1 MSFKATLLLILL
13 AAVAGPTRA
22 AEAPTPVGLEY
33 CTVCHGSQLKGN
45 ANIGAPR
52 LSGLSQWYVK
62 RQLLNFKQGIRGAHA
77 EDLQGGEMKSMVAH
91 LSDQDIAAIT
101 QWIGQ
106 TESPQPKAT
115 IAGDIAMGKSLYQ
128 GCAACHSGDASGNE
142 TLGAPSLQGL
152 NDWYLLTQINHFRL
166 GIRGSESGDVY
177 GQQMQAASNLLTT
190 ETDAADLAAYISQLN

>member
-1 MSFKATLLLILL
+1 MSLNTTFFIILFT
-13 AAVAGPTRA
+13 AIAGPTYA
-22 AEAPTPVGLEY
+22 TEAPTPVGLEY

-62 RQLLNFKQGIRGAHA
+62 RQLLNFKQGVRGAHA
-77 EDLQGGEMKSMVAH
+77 EDLPGSEMQSMVTH
-91 LSDQDIAAIT
+91 LSDKDISAIAK
-101 QWIGQ
+101 WIGQ
-106 TESPQPKAT
+106 TESPHPEAT
-115 IAGDIAMGKSLYQ
+115 IGGDTAAGKSLYQ
-128 GCAACHSGDASGNE
+128 GCAACHNSDASGNE
-142 TLGAPSLQGL
+142 TLGAPSLRGL

-177 GQQMQAASNLLTT
+177 GQQMQVASSLVTT

>member
-1 MSFKATLLLILL
+1 MSYKSTLLIILL
-13 AAVAGPTRA
+13 ASLAGSTRA
-22 AEAPTPVGLEY
+22 AEAPTPQGLEY

-45 ANIGAPR
+45 VNIGAPR

-62 RQLLNFKQGIRGAHA
+62 RQLLNFKQGIRGSHT
-77 EDLQGGEMKSMVAH
+77 EDFQGGEMKSMVAH
-91 LSDQDIAAIT
+91 LSDKDITVIAK
-101 QWIGQ
+101 WIGQ

-115 IAGDIAMGKSLYQ
+115 IGGDILMGKRLYQ

-166 GIRGSESGDVY
+166 GIRGSDAGDVY

-190 ETDAADLAAYISQLN
+190 EREAADLAAYISQLN